1 MDHRLKVISMML
13 VVAVCGASCTD
24 TAIIDANVVIENR
37 VWHYED
43 QPQLKAHITDITKP
57 YHVYLNLRHT
67 PDYPYSNVFILLHQF
82 APDGTDTTE
91 RFELTLAESDGR
103 WLGKGNGSVYT
114 HQHLIKEAVHFSDTG
129 HYVFTLEQ
137 NMRENPLPEITDV
150 GIRIEPVK

>member
-1 MDHRLKVISMML
+1 MVL
-13 VVAVCGASCTD
+13 VVAVCGASCAD
-24 TAIIDANVVIENR
+24 TAVIDENVAIENR

-43 QPQLKAHITDITKP
+43 QPQLKAHITNINKP

-67 PDYPYSNVFILLHQF
+67 PDYPYSNVFILLHQL

-91 RFELTLAESDGR
+91 RFELTLAEPDGR

-114 HQHLIKEAVHFSDTG
+114 HQHLIKEAVHFPDTG